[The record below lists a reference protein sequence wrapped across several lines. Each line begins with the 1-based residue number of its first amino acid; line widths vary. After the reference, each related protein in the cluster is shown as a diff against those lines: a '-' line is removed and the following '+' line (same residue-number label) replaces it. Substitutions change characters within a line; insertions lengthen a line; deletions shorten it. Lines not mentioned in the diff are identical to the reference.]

1 MAQKPTITPGP
12 ASDATPPQTPQ
23 RKPSRLSPARY
34 PMFESFQYRDFRWV
48 WAGSFISFTAMNMQ
62 MITRGWLVLRLA
74 DDSPFAL
81 ALVMLSFSLPSTVVS
96 LIGGALA
103 DRLPRK
109 HLVIISQSGN
119 ALLTLLLGIL
129 DYTGV
134 VTFGYVLAVGVG
146 NGAMMAL
153 NMPSRAAIVSEIVPE
168 RSLTNAI
175 SLNNS
180 AMNLTRILGPVLAGF
195 LIVVIGTSGVFFV
208 VSGIYVFAVLSM
220 VMVKAGSTA
229 VGSSRKGIAGDVK
242 AGILY
247 ARSDARLS
255 GLVGLALI
263 STLFGFSFWA
273 LMPAWAREALD
284 VQSDGLGMLM
294 MIMGIGALAG
304 TLVLASLS
312 NLTYRGRM
320 LLGSCLIWGVALAIF
335 SQVPNYAMAVPFL
348 LIIGVVSSVFMS
360 LNMTMLQVL
369 AVPEMRGRM
378 TSINMM
384 TFGAMPL
391 SALPF
396 GAIAERTGTP
406 DALLI
411 SGILLV
417 SCTVVFAIAIPS
429 FRRMQ

>member
-1 MAQKPTITPGP
+1 M
-12 ASDATPPQTPQ
+12 
-23 RKPSRLSPARY
+23 
-34 PMFESFQYRDFRWV
+34 
-48 WAGSFISFTAMNMQ
+48 
-62 MITRGWLVLRLA
+62 
-74 DDSPFAL
+74 
-81 ALVMLSFSLPSTVVS
+81 
-96 LIGGALA
+96 
-103 DRLPRK
+103 
-109 HLVIISQSGN
+109 
-119 ALLTLLLGIL
+119 
-129 DYTGV
+129 
-134 VTFGYVLAVGVG
+134 
-146 NGAMMAL
+146 
-153 NMPSRAAIVSEIVPE
+153 
-168 RSLTNAI
+168 RSLNCAK
-175 SLNNS
+175 
-180 AMNLTRILGPVLAGF
+180 RW
-195 LIVVIGTSGVFFV
+195 
-208 VSGIYVFAVLSM
+208 
-220 VMVKAGSTA
+220 
-229 VGSSRKGIAGDVK
+229 
-242 AGILY
+242 
-247 ARSDARLS
+247 
-255 GLVGLALI
+255 ALI